1 MCVCVCVCLCVCVC
15 VSESV
20 SGHGE
25 MMMQT
30 IKPSLKKAWREAVD
44 KAEEIYESKVSQTRS
59 EPTVTRYQ
67 R

>member
-1 MCVCVCVCLCVCVC
+1 
-15 VSESV
+15 
-20 SGHGE
+20 